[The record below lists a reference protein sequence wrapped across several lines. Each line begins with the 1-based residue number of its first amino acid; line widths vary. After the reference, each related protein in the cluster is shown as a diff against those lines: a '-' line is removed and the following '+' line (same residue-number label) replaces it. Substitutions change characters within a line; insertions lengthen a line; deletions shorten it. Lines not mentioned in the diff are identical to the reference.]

1 MTYPVDDAGN
11 VRVDFVWGHMPMQPN
26 DQRERTDGEG
36 SNVST
41 DGDWTVTKE
50 RGSSNLESSWGVQEF
65 GTGDGGN
72 YREQA
77 YTPGYHDIA
86 TTGYSNYPAFIENYA
101 GDGDTGLE
109 AVVPNLTTFAISAM
123 DDAVVAAG
131 LVYASATTHVGATTS
146 NDGKLKAQNPAAGVK
161 ANVGATVTA
170 TFYNAP
176 EVPNVVGL
184 TESAANTALIN
195 ANVVKGAVTTANNA
209 AGATAI
215 NDGLVKT
222 QTPAAGTT
230 VNTGASVALV
240 KYAYT
245 ATANTNIAGFSI
257 NSFPGHSALTGLNA
271 YLFLTGRVTKP
282 SVGQTIRVSGNTNT
296 TLNRDWLINV
306 VEDNDSYNT
315 GGTVLTM
322 QAVDPSNPPA
332 NQNTNSG
339 GSWVVL

>member
-11 VRVDFVWGHMPMQPN
+11 VRVDFVWGHMPIQP
-26 DQRERTDGEG
+26 DQGRERTDGEG
-36 SNVST
+36 SNLEVN
-41 DGDWTVTKE
+41 GDWLVTKE
-50 RGSSNLESSWGVQEF
+50 RGSSNLESSWGVLEF
-65 GTGDGGN
+65 GTGDGDN
-72 YREQA
+72 FREQV
-77 YTPGYHDIA
+77 YTPGYNDIA
-86 TTGYSNYPAFIENYA
+86 TTGYSNYPSFIPNYA

-109 AVVPNLTTFAISAM
+109 AVVPDLTTFAVSAM

-131 LVYASATTHVGATTS
+131 LVYASATTGVGAEPE
-146 NDGKLKAQNPAAGVK
+146 NDGKLKTQSPAAGVK
-161 ANVGATVTA
+161 ANLGATVTA
-170 TFYNAP
+170 TFYLAP
-176 EVPNVVGL
+176 TVPNLIGLNLQQVGTAL
-184 TESAANTALIN
+184 TNAGLVGANT
-195 ANVVKGAVTTANNA
+195 TSTD
-209 AGATAI
+209 GATAL
-215 NDGLVKT
+215 NNGKVKS
-222 QTPAAGTT
+222 QAIAAGTKTYTGAT
-230 VNTGASVALV
+230 VNYVMYNYV
-240 KYAYT
+240 V
-245 ATANTNIAGFSI
+245 TANTNIAGFSI

-282 SVGQTIRVSGNTNT
+282 TVGQTIRVSGNTNT